1 MTSSISSSSGL
12 VLSGTSEYHNVYS
25 SSDAPSLAC
34 TSDDGSFLSSDF
46 CDPDCSMTL
55 PNNVHMYGTP
65 PRTAVS
71 PLSHPTIEEET
82 DGDDDDS
89 EQQVIG
95 MSYYGDSSKKRY
107 ELDAIGEPYLD
118 RKACDSYVYEQSKVK
133 VDHGGKSS
141 WGCLDGMYD
150 HFTDLVYG
158 DTEERS
164 TVAADP
170 TENVVLDTSPSQ
182 SSASTEGN
190 EDDTGVGVEVQ
201 MRPCGYN
208 DATEVQTNNVKQSDV
223 LEYMFDTISV
233 CGGASSVDFTSA
245 EKTNGLSHRRTSKEN
260 RISCGQRRFSH
271 VHILKE
277 NLSVQFETTKKESG
291 EDLCTLKHRSFS
303 MNDYITNCESTTVDE
318 GPNTE
323 DLYYDSDPEC
333 RHTGFWK
340 DDRLRDDSGDAV
352 DYIDSLFDDDVAMEL
367 VKNFTHRTLQLKW
380 HRPGMPP
387 QAIVAW
393 IEHGSRLQDHI
404 VQPRLVWRSAC
415 QNPMLIRSLPSSPRM
430 ASHKPLRGKNAVELT
445 QQEFYSFQLLEVYR
459 ILNANASKKCLLE
472 HPLAKRDRC
481 FVVTTSEEESYVFE
495 ATSRKER
502 DELIYV
508 LKLVVSRLAS
518 LIIVGDNTVFHEFFD
533 PRGYVPGKAPKLFP
547 TETHRDTTICL
558 NEPN

>member
-1 MTSSISSSSGL
+1 
-12 VLSGTSEYHNVYS
+12 
-25 SSDAPSLAC
+25 
-34 TSDDGSFLSSDF
+34 
-46 CDPDCSMTL
+46 MTL
-55 PNNVHMYGTP
+55 PSHVRMNGTP

-71 PLSHPTIEEET
+71 PLSNPTIEEET

-89 EQQVIG
+89 EQQVIK
-95 MSYYGDSSKKRY
+95 MSYCGDSSKKR
-107 ELDAIGEPYLD
+107 DVSDSIGESCLD
-118 RKACDSYVYEQSKVK
+118 RKACDPYVFEHSNVK
-133 VDHGGKSS
+133 DYHGGRSS
-141 WGCLDGMYD
+141 WGCLGGMYD
-150 HFTDLVYG
+150 HFSDLVYG
-158 DTEERS
+158 DPEERS

-170 TENVVLDTSPSQ
+170 AVNVVLDTSPSQ
-182 SSASTEGN
+182 SSASTEYN
-190 EDDTGVGVEVQ
+190 EDDVGVDVEVQ

-208 DATEVQTNNVKQSDV
+208 DATEIQTNNEKQSDV
-223 LEYMFDTISV
+223 LEFMFDTISV

-245 EKTNGLSHRRTSKEN
+245 GKTSGLSHRRKSKEN
-260 RISCGQRRFSH
+260 RISCGGRRFSR
-271 VHILKE
+271 VRILKE
-277 NLSVQFETTKKESG
+277 NLSVTFETTRKESD

-303 MNDYITNCESTTVDE
+303 MNDHITNCESSTVDE
-318 GPNTE
+318 GPNAE

-340 DDRLRDDSGDAV
+340 DDSLRDDSGDSV
-352 DYIDSLFDDDVAMEL
+352 DFIDSLFDDDVAMEL

-393 IEHGSRLQDHI
+393 IEHGSRLQDRI

-415 QNPMLIRSLPSSPRM
+415 HNPMLIRSLSSSQKM

-518 LIIVGDNTVFHEFFD
+518 LIIIGDNAVFHEFFD
-533 PRGYVPGKAPKLFP
+533 PRGYVPGNAPKLFP
-547 TETHRDTTICL
+547 VEAHRDTSVGL
-558 NEPN
+558 NERN